1 MYALQG
7 DKTLAQ
13 TLESENYT
21 GYAKRL
27 ARELVLQATK
37 EDPTL
42 LAGLQANVPHNR
54 SSYAKTTQES
64 PVSRF
69 VRYRKAQETRRNLDN
84 YLHNVTPR
92 FLTKMIHFL
101 RERGYEVVLTVDP
114 HDAEEKIVYGGTSH
128 EARLGLWIN
137 VRNAGNVFIAEGRT
151 RNKGEIAVTI
161 AATGAEYK
169 TRIGRGEDAVD
180 MYNTAADDVYI
191 PKKFHLWES

>member
-13 TLESENYT
+13 TLESGNFT

-27 ARELVLQATK
+27 AHELVLQAIK

-42 LAGLQANVPHNR
+42 LAGLQAAQHST
-54 SSYAKTTQES
+54 SSHAHITQDN

-114 HDAEEKIVYGGTSH
+114 HDAEEKIIYGGTSH

-137 VRNAGNVFIAEGRT
+137 VRNAGNVFIAEGHT